1 MSTAHR
7 GFTARIGDGD
17 LRLLRIFC
25 TVAERG
31 GFSTAESELQ
41 MGLPA
46 ISRAIRDLEVR
57 LGLRLCRRGRSGF
70 ALTKDGQRVHGA
82 SLQLLAD
89 LERFEVGIRSLHAGL
104 AGTLTIGI
112 VDTLMTDDHFEIPSL
127 LKAFKTAHP
136 NVQINLTVRTSN
148 LIEQAVLDESL
159 DAGLII
165 GRRRLRQLA
174 HRFLYR
180 EISHLYCSAGHPLVR
195 RHGDAIRIE
204 HLAECDFVGYTAV
217 SDTGRLRIGPA
228 FRRTALVDHM
238 EAAAILIGT
247 DCFIGYLPDH
257 YAEAMAPRTR
267 FVRLLASEFA
277 FHSEVELITRRG
289 PDSQILAAFLARL
302 DAWTSRPSSQDP

>member
-1 MSTAHR
+1 MATTHR

-46 ISRAIRDLEVR
+46 ISRAIKDLEVR

-70 ALTKDGQRVHGA
+70 ALTKDGQRVQAA

-89 LERFEVGIRSLHAGL
+89 LERFEAGIRSLHAGL
-104 AGTLTIGI
+104 AGTITIGI
-112 VDTLMTDDHFEIPSL
+112 VDTLVTDERFQVPSL
-127 LKAFKTAHP
+127 LKAFKTEHP
-136 NVQINLTVRTSN
+136 DVRITLTVRTSN
-148 LIEQAVLDESL
+148 LIEQAVIDESL

-165 GRRRLRQLA
+165 GRRRLRPLA
-174 HRFLYR
+174 HRLLYR
-180 EISHLYCSAGHPLVR
+180 ETSHLYCSAEHPLVR
-195 RHGDAIRIE
+195 RHGDAIRVE

-217 SDTGRLRIGPA
+217 SEIGRLRTGPA

-238 EAAAILIGT
+238 EAAAILIST

-257 YAEAMAPRTR
+257 YAEAMPPRKR
-267 FVRLLASEFA
+267 FVRLLEDEFA
-277 FHSEVELITRRG
+277 FHSDVELITRRG
-289 PDSQILAAFLARL
+289 PGSQVLAAFLARL
-302 DAWTSRPSSQDP
+302 DAWTSRTSALDP

>member
-1 MSTAHR
+1 MGNAHR
-7 GFTARIGDGD
+7 GFSARIGDGD

-70 ALTKDGQRVHGA
+70 ALTKDGQQVQAA

-89 LERFEVGIRSLHAGL
+89 LERFELGIRSLRAELCG
-104 AGTLTIGI
+104 AIAIGI
-112 VDTLMTDDHFEIPSL
+112 VDTLITDEAFRIPTL
-127 LKAFKTAHP
+127 LKTFKTRHP
-136 NVQINLTVRTSN
+136 EIQINLTVRTSN
-148 LIEQAVLDESL
+148 LIEQAVIDGSL
-159 DAGLII
+159 DAGLIV
-165 GRRRLRQLA
+165 GRRRIRQLV
-174 HRFLYR
+174 HRLLYR
-180 EISHLYCSAGHPLVR
+180 ETSHLYCSAGHPLVR
-195 RHGDAIRIE
+195 HHGDAIRVE
-204 HLAECDFVGYTAV
+204 HLSECDFVGYTAV
-217 SDTGRLRIGPA
+217 SEIGRLRTGPA

-257 YAEAMAPRTR
+257 YAEAMAPRAR
-267 FVRLLASEFA
+267 FIRLLEDDFA
-277 FHSEVELITRRG
+277 FHSDVELVTRRG
-289 PDSQILAAFLARL
+289 PGSPVLAAFLAQL
-302 DAWTSRPSSQDP
+302 DAWTSRASSPDA

>member
-1 MSTAHR
+1 MDRAFR

-46 ISRAIRDLEVR
+46 ISRAIKDLEIR

-70 ALTKDGQRVHGA
+70 ALTRDGQRVQA
-82 SLQLLAD
+82 ESLQLLAD
-89 LERFEVGIRSLHAGL
+89 LERFEAGIRSLHAGL
-104 AGTLTIGI
+104 AGTLTLGI
-112 VDTLMTDDHFEIPSL
+112 VDTLVTDERFQVPSL
-127 LKAFKTAHP
+127 LKAFKTAYP
-136 NVQINLTVRTSN
+136 EVRISLTVRTSN
-148 LIEQAVLDESL
+148 LVEQAVLDESV

-174 HRFLYR
+174 HRRLYR
-180 EISHLYCSAGHPLVR
+180 ETSYLYCSAGHPLAR

-204 HLAECDFVGYTAV
+204 HLAECDFVGYSAV
-217 SDTGRLRIGPA
+217 NEPGRLRTGPA

-238 EAAAILIGT
+238 EAAAILIST

-257 YAEAMAPRTR
+257 YAEAIAPRTR
-267 FVRLLASEFA
+267 FVRLLEKDFA
-277 FHSEVELITRRG
+277 FHSDVELIARRG
-289 PDSQILAAFLARL
+289 PGSPVLAAFLAQL
-302 DAWTSRPSSQDP
+302 DAWASRTSGPDA

>member
-1 MSTAHR
+1 MTTPHR

-31 GFSTAESELQ
+31 GFSSAESELQ

-46 ISRAIRDLEVR
+46 ISRAIKDLEVR

-70 ALTKDGQRVHGA
+70 ALTKDGQRVHTA

-89 LERFEVGIRSLHAGL
+89 LERFEAGIRSLHAGL
-104 AGTLTIGI
+104 AGTLSIG
-112 VDTLMTDDHFEIPSL
+112 VFDTLITDERFRVPSL
-127 LKAFKTAHP
+127 LKAFKIEHP
-136 NVQINLTVRTSN
+136 EVRINLTVRTSN
-148 LIEQAVLDESL
+148 LIEQAVIDESL
-159 DAGLII
+159 DAGLVV
-165 GRRRLRQLA
+165 GRRRLRHLA

-180 EISHLYCSAGHPLVR
+180 ETSHLYCSAEHPLCL
-195 RHGDAIRIE
+195 RHGDAIRVE
-204 HLAECDFVGYTAV
+204 HLSECDFVGYTAV
-217 SDTGRLRIGPA
+217 SEIGRPRTGPA

-257 YAEAMAPRTR
+257 YAEAMAPRKR
-267 FVRLLASEFA
+267 FVRLLEDDFA
-277 FHSEVELITRRG
+277 FHSDVELITRRG
-289 PDSQILAAFLARL
+289 PGSPVLAAFLARL
-302 DAWTSRPSSQDP
+302 DAWTSRISSPDV

>member
-1 MSTAHR
+1 MPTAYR

-70 ALTKDGQRVHGA
+70 ALTRDGQRVQAA

-89 LERFEVGIRSLHAGL
+89 LERFEAGIRSLHAGL

-112 VDTLMTDDHFEIPSL
+112 VDTLVTDERFQVPSL

-136 NVQINLTVRTSN
+136 EVHLNLTVRTSN
-148 LIEQAVLDESL
+148 LIEQAILDESL
-159 DAGLII
+159 DAGLTI

-174 HRFLYR
+174 HRRLYR
-180 EISHLYCSAGHPLVR
+180 ETSHLYCSAGHPLVR

-204 HLAECDFVGYTAV
+204 HLAECDFVGYSAV
-217 SDTGRLRIGPA
+217 SETGRLRTGPA

-267 FVRLLASEFA
+267 FVRLLEDAFA
-277 FHSEVELITRRG
+277 FHSDVELVTRRG
-289 PDSQILAAFLARL
+289 PASPVLAAFLGQI
-302 DAWTSRPSSQDP
+302 DAWTARASSPDA

>member
-1 MSTAHR
+1 MGNAHR
-7 GFTARIGDGD
+7 GFSARIGDGD

-46 ISRAIRDLEVR
+46 ISRAIKDLEIR

-70 ALTKDGQRVHGA
+70 ALTRDGQRVQAA

-89 LERFEVGIRSLHAGL
+89 LERFEAGIRSLHARL

-112 VDTLMTDDHFEIPSL
+112 VDTLVTDERFRGPSL
-127 LKAFKTAHP
+127 LKAFKTDHP
-136 NVQINLTVRTSN
+136 EVRLDLTVRTSN
-148 LIEQAVLDESL
+148 LIEQAVIDESL
-159 DAGLII
+159 DAGLVV
-165 GRRRLRQLA
+165 GRRHLRQLS

-180 EISHLYCSAGHPLVR
+180 ETSHLYCSAGHPLVR
-195 RHGDAIRIE
+195 RHGDAVRIE
-204 HLAECDFVGYTAV
+204 HLAECDFVGYSAV
-217 SDTGRLRIGPA
+217 SETSRLRAGPA

-267 FVRLLASEFA
+267 FVRLLEDDFA
-277 FHSEVELITRRG
+277 FHSDVELITRRG
-289 PDSQILAAFLARL
+289 PGSPALAAFLALL
-302 DAWTSRPSSQDP
+302 DAWTSRASSPDA

>member
-1 MSTAHR
+1 MATTHR

-31 GFSTAESELQ
+31 GFSSAESELQ

-46 ISRAIRDLEVR
+46 ISRAIKDLEVR

-70 ALTKDGQRVHGA
+70 ALTKDGQRVHAA

-89 LERFEVGIRSLHAGL
+89 LERFEAGIRSLHAGL
-104 AGTLTIGI
+104 AGTLSIG
-112 VDTLMTDDHFEIPSL
+112 VFDTLITDERFQVPSL
-127 LKAFKTAHP
+127 LKAFKIEHP
-136 NVQINLTVRTSN
+136 EVRINLTVRTSN
-148 LIEQAVLDESL
+148 LIEQAVIDESL
-159 DAGLII
+159 DAGLVV
-165 GRRRLRQLA
+165 GRRRLRHLV

-180 EISHLYCSAGHPLVR
+180 ETSHLYCSAEHPLWL
-195 RHGDAIRIE
+195 RHGDAIRVE
-204 HLAECDFVGYTAV
+204 HLSECDFVGYTAV
-217 SDTGRLRIGPA
+217 SEIGRLRTGPA

-267 FVRLLASEFA
+267 FVRLLEDAFA
-277 FHSEVELITRRG
+277 FHSDVELVTRRG
-289 PDSQILAAFLARL
+289 PGSPVLAAFLGQL
-302 DAWTSRPSSQDP
+302 DAWTTRASSPDL